1 MPPEMDIG
9 LGAGSAG
16 TASGLE
22 ARCRG
27 VEIDDLQ
34 SSNARE
40 QQLRA
45 ELEEKRRKIG
55 IVRHPLLTLR

>member
-1 MPPEMDIG
+1 MPPEMDAG
-9 LGAGSAG
+9 LGAGPVETTG
-16 TASGLE
+16 GLE
-22 ARCRG
+22 VRCRG
-27 VEIDDLQ
+27 VKSDDLQ

-45 ELEEKRRKIG
+45 ALEEKRRKIG